1 MLLLMERRNKWKWL
15 SLIGAKCMNQ
25 FPLSVAE
32 KSLSFVIES
41 QTISCPIK
49 ARVTQYIS
57 NVKEQCGGGRKK
69 RNYVSPIIQQVG
81 VYISRFPRKDAL
93 LWVGG
98 CAWHY
103 LSEKAPIYPAKCIK
117 LSSPCNCVGHVSTLR
132 SWVESSLRFFW
143 WRRCLR
149 SPLFSRATSVFV
161 TPGGRA
167 HSANKKLMNACHS
180 PAKTT
185 PPAPTF
191 STATSRCTEAGG
203 RRPHPHLRVT

>member
-57 NVKEQCGGGRKK
+57 NVKEQCGGGEKK

-117 LSSPCNCVGHVSTLR
+117 LSSPCNCVGHVSSLR

-149 SPLFSRATSVFV
+149 SPLFFQSYECVCHPGWEGPFCQQEIDECLSQPCKNNATCADLLDSY
-161 TPGGRA
+161 
-167 HSANKKLMNACHS
+167 K
-180 PAKTT
+180 
-185 PPAPTF
+185 
-191 STATSRCTEAGG
+191 
-203 RRPHPHLRVT
+203 